1 MVKRILISE
10 YECEFDDDRKLFH
23 QLNKCTDLQLKA
35 LQLNVEIIQ
44 KKKKGTVERM
54 NKYKFNISMDC
65 NVEVE
70 AENAED
76 ARMKVI
82 NNMDNGDY
90 DHLLEP
96 DGSAYVDDGLE
107 LEE

>member
-1 MVKRILISE
+1 
-10 YECEFDDDRKLFH
+10 
-23 QLNKCTDLQLKA
+23 
-35 LQLNVEIIQ
+35 
-44 KKKKGTVERM
+44 
-54 NKYKFNISMDC
+54 MDC